1 MVVIESM
8 DRVFGADDEE
18 VLVGSKEEE
27 QVAMK
32 EEGYTITALMKHQG
46 VLREVV
52 AAEAQAEEYEFLGES
67 WNEAADGIETMTID
81 FCLGLRLADVLLK
94 GQTQIYKTTQHSN
107 GGGSRVGWWENR
119 QGSFLPCIAE

>member
-81 FCLGLRLADVLLK
+81 STL
-94 GQTQIYKTTQHSN
+94 HS
-107 GGGSRVGWWENR
+107 
-119 QGSFLPCIAE
+119 